1 MLLPFPT
8 QSRRS
13 SKTNTNKLLFQKK
26 FKLVGL
32 AWWFMSINPAIQEAE
47 IGGLVSDISPWKV
60 ISETLGQENKLFVA
74 VHDYNFRSSG
84 GKVGG
89 LKSKYN
95 LGKST

>member
-47 IGGLVSDISPWKV
+47 AGGS
-60 ISETLGQENKLFVA
+60 LFQ
-74 VHDYNFRSSG
+74 G
-84 GKVGG
+84 
-89 LKSKYN
+89 
-95 LGKST
+95 